1 MKTTEIVSNKVYK
14 NLIIFIVM
22 VVISLAFIMIGMITN
37 EAKRKSFVPE
47 TYYVYQ
53 EASNKNAFDG
63 KTEYYKGENK
73 TNPKELALYELVDD
87 NYELSTDDVFEA
99 ETYYQKDGSEYKEVT
114 PLALN
119 LNVKKAKQT
128 KYSAGFYIYL
138 LEIVGALVFLLSFG
152 YLHTYLQE
160 KYNLKKMTIKQ
171 MAVIG
176 VFSAL
181 SIILYYF
188 GKFNLP
194 IFPSWLDIQFSELP
208 ALIVSFMYGP
218 VSGLLIIIVRFFCKL
233 PGTSTV
239 GVGEFADLLIGLTLV
254 LVSGLI
260 YKKNKNMKG
269 AIYGLLIGM
278 LAATFVAT
286 VGNWLLLIPAYKGI
300 AGYPQAALTGTMDL
314 IVSGNKGVVTDD
326 NFMIYYL
333 FIGVVPFNLFRY
345 SLVFTIT
352 FLLYKRLHML
362 INIITGESEENEI
375 VDSTN
380 EIVEE

>member
-1 MKTTEIVSNKVYK
+1 METTEIVSNKVYK

-22 VVISLAFIMIGMITN
+22 VVISLALITTGMITN
-37 EAKRKSFVPE
+37 ETKRKSFVPE

-53 EASNKNAFDG
+53 ESSDKNAFDG

-87 NYELSTDDVFEA
+87 NYELSTDEVFEA

-114 PLALN
+114 PLVLN
-119 LNVKKAKQT
+119 LNVKIEKQT

-152 YLHTYLQE
+152 YLHTFLQK

-194 IFPSWLDIQFSELP
+194 IFPAWLDIQFSEIP
-208 ALIVSFMYGP
+208 ALIISFMYGP
-218 VSGLLIIIVRFFCKL
+218 VSGILIILVRFFCKL

-239 GVGEFADLLIGLTLV
+239 GVGEMADLLIGVTLIIV
-254 LVSGLI
+254 AGLI
-260 YKKNKNMKG
+260 YKKHKNIKG
-269 AIYGLLIGM
+269 AVNALIFGM
-278 LAATFVAT
+278 LAATVVAT
-286 VGNWLLLIPAYKGI
+286 ISNWLLLIPAYKGI
-300 AGYPQAALTGTMDL
+300 AGYPQAFLTGGMDL
-314 IVSGNKGVVTDD
+314 IISGKKGVVTDD
-326 NFMIYYL
+326 NFMVYYL
-333 FIGVVPFNLFRY
+333 FVGVVPFNLLRY

-362 INIITGESEENEI
+362 INHIVGDFEEEGKF
-375 VDSTN
+375 DD
-380 EIVEE
+380 ELKKE